1 MSPTT
6 RAGSKKA
13 YDAYAHIYKPLALP
27 KLAPAAIPG
36 LAEMHELA
44 LTRNIVETVAAHAQG
59 RRVRRVTLEVGGLAC
74 VMPSAL
80 QFCFEVA
87 TLGTALEGA
96 SLDIIEL
103 EAQARCRVC
112 GNTFVQRAF
121 WEPCHC
127 GAHDFT
133 RISGEELRVKQ
144 YEVDAS

>member
-1 MSPTT
+1 
-6 RAGSKKA
+6 
-13 YDAYAHIYKPLALP
+13 
-27 KLAPAAIPG
+27 
-36 LAEMHELA
+36 
-44 LTRNIVETVAAHAQG
+44 
-59 RRVRRVTLEVGGLAC
+59 
-74 VMPSAL
+74 MPSAL

-112 GNTFVQRAF
+112 GNTLVQRAF

-133 RISGEELRVKQ
+133 RISGEELRVKH